1 MTCLFYAYNKYGEE
15 KKSLKKKKSVNVFF
29 LKKEQLR
36 RVFLVIDKEGED
48 EMVTG
53 SKLLAMV

>member
-29 LKKEQLR
+29 FKKRAVEKGFFGYR
-36 RVFLVIDKEGED
+36 
-48 EMVTG
+48 
-53 SKLLAMV
+53 

>member
-1 MTCLFYAYNKYGEE
+1 MF
-15 KKSLKKKKSVNVFF
+15 FF